1 MHADFATEHVPRAP
15 RLCYRACATELME
28 TRASVRTRIETSIKH
43 SMSAAEKSLSLGVLL
58 SSACDGRRHPVV
70 VVVVAWLPMACLPS
84 LPMACLPWLPMI
96 AAFASYACLPWLV
109 IACLPWLPI
118 LGFLC
123 WSYVFRLSSY
133 APRLGSYALVAWA
146 AVFVA

>member
-1 MHADFATEHVPRAP
+1 
-15 RLCYRACATELME
+15 ME

-96 AAFASYACLPWLV
+96 AAFASYAFLALAFYGLLALAFYGLLALASYGLLAWLL
-109 IACLPWLPI
+109 IACLRWLPI

-123 WSYVFRLSSY
+123 
-133 APRLGSYALVAWA
+133 P
-146 AVFVA
+146 

>member
-1 MHADFATEHVPRAP
+1 MESRAPRLATEHVARAP

-28 TRASVRTRIETSIKH
+28 TRASVRTRTETSIKH

-58 SSACDGRRHPVV
+58 SPACDGCRQPVV
-70 VVVVAWLPMACLPS
+70 VVVVAWLRMV
-84 LPMACLPWLPMI
+84 CLPWLSMI

-109 IACLPWLPI
+109 IACLPWFSI
-118 LGFLC
+118 LGLLC

-133 APRLGSYALVAWA
+133 AYRLGSYACCLGCHVCRLPS
-146 AVFVA
+146 